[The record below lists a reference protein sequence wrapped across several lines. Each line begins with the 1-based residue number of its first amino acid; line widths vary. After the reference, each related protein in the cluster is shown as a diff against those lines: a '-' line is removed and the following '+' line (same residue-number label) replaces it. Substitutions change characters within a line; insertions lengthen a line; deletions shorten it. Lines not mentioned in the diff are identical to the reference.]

1 MIKKNNGEN
10 KVSSSNE
17 PDWNCLEKKFI
28 ATFPL
33 RGIGSVQW
41 TKSKNIGKEHKK
53 ENYIKAS
60 ERAEVI
66 STLLSDTTYKAD
78 INEEDETKKF
88 NFLTYPEVFKF
99 KKVGEKIMVRHNGS
113 QSDLLKTSEG
123 IIEAK
128 VVSLLLAHKDIQTL
142 CLEDP
147 DRGMHP
153 QMIERLKTVLYK
165 SACCKT
171 IIVVTHSPYFID
183 SITIHKTH
191 VFMRNRF
198 YEPYVCSVFNVGDN
212 SDLSRVADVE
222 TLRILLFATKVL
234 LVEGPTDRDVIQAIL
249 AHVKCNEL
257 EKSVGEESKE
267 ITENIS
273 THQIIPVGG
282 CDSVEK
288 VQAFC
293 DFIDLPCLCL
303 LDRDKAI
310 GGDKGEK
317 IKFWGGKKDI
327 KYIEKLENEICPKE
341 SAEFRTKKHNYF
353 ETYIDA
359 LKSKRK
365 KMSARKESEINE
377 IISFRQKE
385 KRDEH
390 IKKCIENLEEDMSI
404 EKNSDLRNEPLQN
417 YITAFE
423 SKKGDNATE
432 LEKENLK
439 KIANFWQKRK
449 QEDSFQKYIDN
460 LKNRYEKPT
469 PTEFWKGDPKQFEE
483 YLKMLETNRKTFVW
497 RSGALEQAILSS
509 NNISEIDRLLHLTG
523 KKTKESFTGS
533 KITFETYKNIALKSL
548 KDKLK
553 ERLDDF
559 TRKQFAKCLMDV
571 GEIQNLLT
579 FITEET
585 KPE

>member
-1 MIKKNNGEN
+1 M
-10 KVSSSNE
+10 
-17 PDWNCLEKKFI
+17 
-28 ATFPL
+28 
-33 RGIGSVQW
+33 
-41 TKSKNIGKEHKK
+41 
-53 ENYIKAS
+53 
-60 ERAEVI
+60 
-66 STLLSDTTYKAD
+66 
-78 INEEDETKKF
+78 
-88 NFLTYPEVFKF
+88 
-99 KKVGEKIMVRHNGS
+99 
-113 QSDLLKTSEG
+113 
-123 IIEAK
+123 
-128 VVSLLLAHKDIQTL
+128 
-142 CLEDP
+142 
-147 DRGMHP
+147 
-153 QMIERLKTVLYK
+153 
-165 SACCKT
+165 
-171 IIVVTHSPYFID
+171 
-183 SITIHKTH
+183 
-191 VFMRNRF
+191 
-198 YEPYVCSVFNVGDN
+198 
-212 SDLSRVADVE
+212 
-222 TLRILLFATKVL
+222 
-234 LVEGPTDRDVIQAIL
+234 
-249 AHVKCNEL
+249 
-257 EKSVGEESKE
+257 
-267 ITENIS
+267 
-273 THQIIPVGG
+273 
-282 CDSVEK
+282 
-288 VQAFC
+288 
-293 DFIDLPCLCL
+293 
-303 LDRDKAI
+303 
-310 GGDKGEK
+310 
-317 IKFWGGKKDI
+317 
-327 KYIEKLENEICPKE
+327 ENEICPKE

-423 SKKGDNATE
+423 SKKGDSATE